1 MDRMELE
8 VTTRPSM
15 TKGERNQM
23 RSEDMVPA
31 VIYGRGDDNL
41 SLVVDGRTL
50 RQVLSTGG
58 SNVLL
63 DLKVKSKGK
72 KTLQETVMFKDI
84 QRDML
89 VQDRIM
95 HVDFIR
101 ISMTDKIEV
110 AVHLN
115 FIGEPEG
122 IEEGGVL
129 SLVTRVVD
137 VKCLPGDIPEQFDVD
152 ISALNIGDNI
162 SAESLVFGEDIELIT
177 PPETTLAQVLAPM
190 AEEELEPAVDEELE
204 EGEEAAAEEGEEGE
218 ESAAEEGE
226 EGKESE
232 EESK

>member
-1 MDRMELE
+1 MERMEL
-8 VTTRPSM
+8 VAKTRPSM
-15 TKGERNQM
+15 SKGELNYM

-41 SLVVDGRTL
+41 PLALDGRIL
-50 RQVLSTGG
+50 RQVLTTGG

-63 DLKVKSKGK
+63 DLKVKAKGK
-72 KTLQETVMFKDI
+72 KTRQETVMFKDI

-89 VQDRIM
+89 VQDRIL

-115 FIGEPEG
+115 FIGEPAG
-122 IEEGGVL
+122 IDEGGVL

-137 VKCLPGDIPEQFDVD
+137 VKCLPGDIPEQFDID
-152 ISALNIGDNI
+152 ISELNIGDSI
-162 SAESLVFGEDIELIT
+162 TAESLVLEGDIELIT

-190 AEEELEPAVDEELE
+190 AEEELEPVEEELE
-204 EGEEAAAEEGEEGE
+204 EGEEAEAVEEGEE
-218 ESAAEEGE
+218 ESAAEET
-226 EGKESE
+226 E
-232 EESK
+232 EERQ